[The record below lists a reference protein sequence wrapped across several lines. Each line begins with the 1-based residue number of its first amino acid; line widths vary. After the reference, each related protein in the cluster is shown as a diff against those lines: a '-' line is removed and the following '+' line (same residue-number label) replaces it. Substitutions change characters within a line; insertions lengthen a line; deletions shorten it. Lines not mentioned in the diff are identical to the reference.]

1 VSFQWCNMLIFIKV
15 KDGGVSKDNYP

>member
-1 VSFQWCNMLIFIKV
+1 VSFQWCIMLIFIKV